1 MSHAGPNIYIK
12 MKKIKNCQNIL
23 EEQPGDDKQNN
34 DLLVQRQTNK
44 PMGQN
49 KSPETD
55 PQKQTFHLQQRWY
68 CRKVEEKD
76 SPSGQLDNHKEKKP
90 HKILKG

>member
-55 PQKQTFHLQQRWY
+55 P
-68 CRKVEEKD
+68 
-76 SPSGQLDNHKEKKP
+76 
-90 HKILKG
+90 